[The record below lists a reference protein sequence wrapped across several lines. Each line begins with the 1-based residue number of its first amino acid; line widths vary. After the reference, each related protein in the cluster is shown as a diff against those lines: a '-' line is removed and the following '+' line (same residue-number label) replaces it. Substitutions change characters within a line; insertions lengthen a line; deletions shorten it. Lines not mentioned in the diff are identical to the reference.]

1 MLCVNRL
8 RLINIIKRLN
18 TIISISS
25 QFMLYSQYWKQF
37 HNHPILQNSLFIF
50 SSKVSCLPHTHSDM
64 EMMIHHTSSKYRDGK
79 LKLYFFLLKIWNF
92 CGALKIFKSTIS
104 ICNKIKTTQKLG
116 CLLTQNYCLEYEGWF
131 LTGSLCDRSIVCLV
145 ICFGWLY
152 SWQLLS
158 LTDTAD
164 TQNAQFLSHTCIL
177 RDSRADMLHQRTQSC
192 QQGYAYTIKACLK

>member
-131 LTGSLCDRSIVCLV
+131 LTGSLCDPLSVWWFVSVGFILDSFCH
-145 ICFGWLY
+145 
-152 SWQLLS
+152 S
-158 LTDTAD
+158 LT
-164 TQNAQFLSHTCIL
+164 QQILKMLSSSHTLAFWGIQGLICYI
-177 RDSRADMLHQRTQSC
+177 REPKAVSKVMLIQ
-192 QQGYAYTIKACLK
+192 